1 MQKDHSVQLLIIMIF
16 GAILFMIA
24 LSSCGTSRASQGY
37 HAPKTWHCVV
47 GKHRLQ

>member
-1 MQKDHSVQLLIIMIF
+1 MQNKDKVIVIMIF

-37 HAPKTWHCVV
+37 HAPRTMHCVV
-47 GKHRLQ
+47 GKYRLG

>member
-1 MQKDHSVQLLIIMIF
+1 MNNREKVIIILML
-16 GAILFMIA
+16 GAILLIIA

-47 GKHRLQ
+47 GKYRLG